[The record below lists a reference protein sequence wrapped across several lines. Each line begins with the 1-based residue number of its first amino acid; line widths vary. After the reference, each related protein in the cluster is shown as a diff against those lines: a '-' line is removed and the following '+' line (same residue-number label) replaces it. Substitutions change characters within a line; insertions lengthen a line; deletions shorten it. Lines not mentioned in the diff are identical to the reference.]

1 MCLRWVSGEPD
12 ASNVVLIGSL
22 DESGQEVGIF
32 HDRLVYH
39 ENGSIVELDGGA
51 IGKPEGVVLYTG
63 KKITGVPARNA
74 RIGG

>member
-22 DESGQEVGIF
+22 DESKQGIGIF
-32 HDRLVYH
+32 HYCLVHH
-39 ENGSIVELDGGA
+39 ENGSMVELDGGA

-74 RIGG
+74 SIGG